1 MIEKTEIN
9 NNKNEND
16 QTDSINNYIFPEN
29 EEEQIKEAFD
39 IFDFNGNNFI
49 SVVELRE
56 IFHYL
61 NEEVTEE
68 ELDEMINLIDKE
80 GNGQVNWLNF
90 YEFVSGKIV
99 HEEIKQTKLIP
110 ENNFNKQQHL
120 KKSKIELI
128 NFDEINDINL
138 SVLSL

>member
-1 MIEKTEIN
+1 MRKI
-9 NNKNEND
+9 
-16 QTDSINNYIFPEN
+16 QTDSNINYIFPEY

-39 IFDFNGNNFI
+39 IFDFNGNKFI

-68 ELDEMINLIDKE
+68 ELDEMINLVDKE

-99 HEEIKQTKLIP
+99 HEEIKETKIMR
-110 ENNFNKQQHL
+110 ENSFNKQQHL
-120 KKSKIELI
+120 KKT
-128 NFDEINDINL
+128 
-138 SVLSL
+138 